1 MKAINLRF
9 GPSMYEDARGALSKL
24 QQTITVAIYQA
35 QFEELSTKVNGL
47 SEQFLLSLYISGLK
61 PEIRCEILVVQHQS
75 LLQAMVLARL
85 QEDKLNELKQFLKTI
100 GQRSAIDLTSIKVV
114 IYSTYSI
121 TGVLNIS

>member
-61 PEIRCEILVVQHQS
+61 PEIRCEILVAQPQS
-75 LLQAMVLARL
+75 LLQAMVLAR
-85 QEDKLNELKQFLKTI
+85 QFLKTI